1 MSALVVFAW
10 LLGWGFVGL
19 SVILASTAGAP
30 AGPVDAL
37 LQSVGLFYLDATGT
51 LQEFA
56 GLTAIPARWTDALY
70 ALVATIPLGFHVF
83 TGTGAASEPDSGDE
97 VDGGDFVFGI
107 GTIVGFCAILG
118 ALLFGLGAELLAI
131 SIVSVLLGL
140 VVLGLGIALA

>member
-1 MSALVVFAW
+1 MAALVVFAW

-19 SVILASTAGAP
+19 SVVLASTAGAP

-37 LQSVGLFYLDATGT
+37 LQSVGLFYLDATAT
-51 LQEFA
+51 LQDFA

-70 ALVATIPLGFHVF
+70 ALVATVPLGFHVF
-83 TGTGAASEPDSGDE
+83 TGTAAASEPDSRNE
-97 VDGGDFVFGI
+97 VDGGDFVFGL
-107 GTIVGFCAILG
+107 GTIVGFCALLG
-118 ALLFGLGAELLAI
+118 ALIFGLGAELLAV